1 MPGVTARTAAKNQ
14 SKGNRAKA
22 AKNARRVDAA
32 VNDELTDCTY
42 GKITKTLGNK
52 TFRFVGCDKKEG
64 FARIRGKMARI
75 GINDVVLLNVREY
88 ESRAGSDE
96 AVYDIMALFSSRDIS
111 KLIKN
116 GTIPEWMSAGER
128 NNDDDELGVIF
139 DYSEDSD
146 DDEEDG
152 NPKKKDKVSHRKA
165 GKNAIDVA
173 SDSDQGEINIDD
185 I

>member
-1 MPGVTARTAAKNQ
+1 MPGVTARTAAKNM

-52 TFRFVGCDKKEG
+52 TFHFIGCDKKEG

-75 GINDVVLLNVREY
+75 GINDVVLLNVRDY
-88 ESRAGSDE
+88 ESRAGSNE
-96 AVYDIMALFSSRDIS
+96 AVYDIMALFSSRDVS

-128 NNDDDELGVIF
+128 NNDDDDLGVIF
-139 DYSEDSD
+139 DYSDDSED
-146 DDEEDG
+146 EDG
-152 NPKKKDKVSHRKA
+152 NINKKDKVSHRKA
-165 GKNAIDVA
+165 GKTAIDIA
-173 SDSDQGEINIDD
+173 SDSDQGEIDIDK